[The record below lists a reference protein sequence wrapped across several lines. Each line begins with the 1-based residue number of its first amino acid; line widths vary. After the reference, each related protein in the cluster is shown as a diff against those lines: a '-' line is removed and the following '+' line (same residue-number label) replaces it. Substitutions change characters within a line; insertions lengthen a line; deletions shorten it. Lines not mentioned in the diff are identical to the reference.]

1 MTDWSGGVTFD
12 TGVDQT
18 LGGYVHIKIDCG
30 TSRSQLIPG
39 NAGMAKLKDGDY
51 YEQYSYRVQVGE
63 DCGLFNWRCG
73 IFGPGPRPI
82 YETRTAYRQNDGGES
97 YASQLTF
104 TAEIELIFKMFAPAT
119 NTFASN
125 SQGTNLW
132 ASTLPGGVSD

>member
-1 MTDWSGGVTFD
+1 
-12 TGVDQT
+12 
-18 LGGYVHIKIDCG
+18 
-30 TSRSQLIPG
+30 
-39 NAGMAKLKDGDY
+39 MARLKDGDY
-51 YEQYSYRVQVGE
+51 YEQYSYQLDVGR
-63 DCGLFNWRCG
+63 DCGCWGRKCW
-73 IFGPGPRPI
+73 FGRDGDPI

-97 YASQLTF
+97 YASQLVF